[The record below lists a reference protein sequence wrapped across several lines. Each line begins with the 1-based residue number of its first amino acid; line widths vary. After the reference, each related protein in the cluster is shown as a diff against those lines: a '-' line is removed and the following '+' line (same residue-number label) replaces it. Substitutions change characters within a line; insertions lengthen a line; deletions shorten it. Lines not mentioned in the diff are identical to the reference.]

1 MISISP
7 INRIKSP
14 NPQVKTNNN
23 EFKNLNN
30 IQSPKRLFDAFC
42 DYTSIAGFRFLHSRH
57 PIWFRILS
65 AIILFGSIG
74 IFIYHSSIYIR
85 RFIDK
90 RNSIQM
96 YTTKVKN
103 ITIPNIIIC
112 PVRQFRSVL
121 HYDGPPDFLHIV
133 SHYYN
138 SPKHIPIVDGY
149 SINSSV
155 IKAIEFSKNFLKIV
169 NNFEN
174 NILNNGNKLNE
185 EEINKLIEKTEK
197 FTKNK
202 TFAKLFP
209 QCLLLMKN
217 DSCFENLINKNIN
230 SIFNHFIFIK
240 FVKCRVQLI
249 INLLIQITDRINN
262 FEIYA
267 NNTKPSLNEYVVF
280 CTWLD
285 GGPCVLEWIASESGI
300 ECAKISGKNKI
311 VASYITL
318 RNDINIVLDLFA
330 LDNQLSTWDNRE
342 LRIILSGD
350 KNQNIICTNVD
361 GFI

>member
-112 PVRQFRSVL
+112 PVRQFRL
-121 HYDGPPDFLHIV
+121 
-133 SHYYN
+133 N
-138 SPKHIPIVDGY
+138 SI
-149 SINSSV
+149 
-155 IKAIEFSKNFLKIV
+155 

-209 QCLLLMKN
+209 QCLLLMKFANLKNMLLNNSNIYLNYSNYYEWLLHKN